1 MNGPNWLIPGMV
13 YDKST
18 GSTIPQETAAPAAE
32 AMDMNFSQQ
41 QWIWTTNDRWLLVYK
56 ESL

>member
-1 MNGPNWLIPGMV
+1 MV

-41 QWIWTTNDRWLLVYK
+41 QWI
-56 ESL
+56 